1 MLHNDNGINGEQ
13 LTCLNAGHTHTQ
25 VWDVVFLLLN
35 PVQFFPWRRQ
45 HPLKFP
51 AKSILAQ
58 IELNKTTSTVPDARG
73 LCLSKFDT
81 AYDVGYTPGGLNFY
95 IFNFYIF
102 NFYIFNFY
110 IFNFYIFNFYIFNF
124 YIFKFYIFNFY
135 IFDFYIFNFY
145 IFNVLELTPSLFFM
159 CRQLLQ
165 SACRWRCEL
174 DSIS

>member
-13 LTCLNAGHTHTQ
+13 LTCSNAGHPHTQ

-95 IFNFYIF
+95 IFNFYT
-102 NFYIFNFY
+102 
-110 IFNFYIFNFYIFNF
+110 
-124 YIFKFYIFNFY
+124 FK
-135 IFDFYIFNFY
+135 FYIFNFY
-145 IFNVLELTPSLFFM
+145 IFNVLELTPSLFFVSPTPTAGM
-159 CRQLLQ
+159 PVALWTWLNFVGMNNT
-165 SACRWRCEL
+165 
-174 DSIS
+174 

>member
-45 HPLKFP
+45 RPLKFR

-95 IFNFYIF
+95 IFNFYT
-102 NFYIFNFY
+102 
-110 IFNFYIFNFYIFNF
+110 
-124 YIFKFYIFNFY
+124 FK
-135 IFDFYIFNFY
+135 FYIFNFY
-145 IFNVLELTPSLFFM
+145 IFNVLELTPSLFFVSPTPTAGM
-159 CRQLLQ
+159 PVALWIWLN
-165 SACRWRCEL
+165 L
-174 DSIS
+174 VDMNNT

>member
-1 MLHNDNGINGEQ
+1 MLHNDNGINGKQ
-13 LTCLNAGHTHTQ
+13 LTCSNAGHPHTQ

-95 IFNFYIF
+95 IFNFYT
-102 NFYIFNFY
+102 
-110 IFNFYIFNFYIFNF
+110 
-124 YIFKFYIFNFY
+124 FK
-135 IFDFYIFNFY
+135 FYIFNFY
-145 IFNVLELTPSLFFM
+145 IFNVLELTPSLFFVSPTPTAGM
-159 CRQLLQ
+159 PVALWTWLNFVGMNNT
-165 SACRWRCEL
+165 
-174 DSIS
+174 

>member
-45 HPLKFP
+45 RPLKFR

-95 IFNFYIF
+95 IFNFYT
-102 NFYIFNFY
+102 
-110 IFNFYIFNFYIFNF
+110 
-124 YIFKFYIFNFY
+124 FK
-135 IFDFYIFNFY
+135 FYIFNFY
-145 IFNVLELTPSLFFM
+145 IFNVLELTPSLFFVSPTPTAGM
-159 CRQLLQ
+159 PVALWTWLNFVGMNNT
-165 SACRWRCEL
+165 
-174 DSIS
+174 

>member
-1 MLHNDNGINGEQ
+1 MLHNDNGINGKQ
-13 LTCLNAGHTHTQ
+13 LTCSNAGHPHTQ

-45 HPLKFP
+45 RPLKFR

-95 IFNFYIF
+95 IFNFYT
-102 NFYIFNFY
+102 
-110 IFNFYIFNFYIFNF
+110 
-124 YIFKFYIFNFY
+124 FK
-135 IFDFYIFNFY
+135 FYIFNFY
-145 IFNVLELTPSLFFM
+145 IFNVLELTPSLFFVSPTPTAGM
-159 CRQLLQ
+159 PVALWTWLNFVGMNNT
-165 SACRWRCEL
+165 
-174 DSIS
+174 